1 MHIEMGLPIIIVLLI
16 AIMFGLR
23 KIYNQNQNLS
33 EEIKQNPTN
42 TVNNENNITL
52 DVNDENNLIL
62 LNAIEQVVEDHLKKS
77 VDK

>member
-1 MHIEMGLPIIIVLLI
+1 MHIEMGPPIIIVLLI

-42 TVNNENNITL
+42 TVNNENNINL

-62 LNAIEQVVEDHLKKS
+62 LNAIERVVEDHLKKS
-77 VDK
+77 ADK